1 MAPVYIGL
9 VHYPIYNKHM
19 EVVTTAL
26 TNYDLHDIA
35 RTAKTYGVRTYFIIH
50 PIESQRE
57 MALRIMTHWKTG
69 GGVHYNPNRK
79 EAFEETALVPSLEDA
94 VRQIEKDCGEK
105 PIIVTTDA
113 RVYPNTVSY
122 TAMRKKIHEEEK
134 PVFILFGTGFGMTR
148 EMMKQFDYIV
158 EPIYGAGSYNHL
170 CVRSAVAIILDRL
183 LGRALVEYK
192 GGKIIMSG
200 HSKWENIKRKKGKT
214 DAIRA
219 KITTKISKEITIAA
233 RMGGGDP
240 VGNMR
245 LKLALTKAKQNNV
258 PKDNIQRAI
267 AKGVGAASGAG
278 FDEIT
283 YEGYG
288 PGGAAVIVECNTD
301 NRNRAAADVR
311 HAFTHHGGSIGTPG
325 CVAWM
330 FKKKGIIVVSKEAAD
345 EDTLMMIAL
354 DAGAEDV
361 STDGD
366 SFEIT
371 TAPEDFLT
379 VSEALEKEGI
389 AVEASEVT
397 MVPDNTVSLEGDA
410 ADVMNKL
417 TGELEELDDVQDVYT
432 NAALPEDME

>member
-1 MAPVYIGL
+1 
-9 VHYPIYNKHM
+9 
-19 EVVTTAL
+19 
-26 TNYDLHDIA
+26 
-35 RTAKTYGVRTYFIIH
+35 
-50 PIESQRE
+50 
-57 MALRIMTHWKTG
+57 
-69 GGVHYNPNRK
+69 
-79 EAFEETALVPSLEDA
+79 
-94 VRQIEKDCGEK
+94 
-105 PIIVTTDA
+105 
-113 RVYPNTVSY
+113 
-122 TAMRKKIHEEEK
+122 
-134 PVFILFGTGFGMTR
+134 
-148 EMMKQFDYIV
+148 
-158 EPIYGAGSYNHL
+158 
-170 CVRSAVAIILDRL
+170 
-183 LGRALVEYK
+183 
-192 GGKIIMSG
+192 MSG

-397 MVPDNTVSLEGDA
+397 MVPDLSLIHI
-410 ADVMNKL
+410 
-417 TGELEELDDVQDVYT
+417 
-432 NAALPEDME
+432 

>member
-1 MAPVYIGL
+1 MGKYQAQERQDRRHPR
-9 VHYPIYNKHM
+9 
-19 EVVTTAL
+19 E
-26 TNYDLHDIA
+26 NYH
-35 RTAKTYGVRTYFIIH
+35 KNFQGNHNCCPYGRRRSRRKYAF
-50 PIESQRE
+50 
-57 MALRIMTHWKTG
+57 KTG
-69 GGVHYNPNRK
+69 
-79 EAFEETALVPSLEDA
+79 
-94 VRQIEKDCGEK
+94 
-105 PIIVTTDA
+105 
-113 RVYPNTVSY
+113 
-122 TAMRKKIHEEEK
+122 
-134 PVFILFGTGFGMTR
+134 
-148 EMMKQFDYIV
+148 
-158 EPIYGAGSYNHL
+158 
-170 CVRSAVAIILDRL
+170 
-183 LGRALVEYK
+183 
-192 GGKIIMSG
+192 
-200 HSKWENIKRKKGKT
+200 
-214 DAIRA
+214 
-219 KITTKISKEITIAA
+219 
-233 RMGGGDP
+233 
-240 VGNMR
+240 
-245 LKLALTKAKQNNV
+245 
-258 PKDNIQRAI
+258 I

-330 FKKKGIIVVSKEAAD
+330 FKKKGMIVVNKEAAD
-345 EDTLMMIAL
+345 EDTIMMIAL

-379 VSEALEKEGI
+379 VSDALEKEGI

-432 NAALPEDME
+432 NAELPEDME

>member
-1 MAPVYIGL
+1 
-9 VHYPIYNKHM
+9 
-19 EVVTTAL
+19 
-26 TNYDLHDIA
+26 
-35 RTAKTYGVRTYFIIH
+35 
-50 PIESQRE
+50 
-57 MALRIMTHWKTG
+57 
-69 GGVHYNPNRK
+69 
-79 EAFEETALVPSLEDA
+79 
-94 VRQIEKDCGEK
+94 
-105 PIIVTTDA
+105 
-113 RVYPNTVSY
+113 
-122 TAMRKKIHEEEK
+122 MR
-134 PVFILFGTGFGMTR
+134 
-148 EMMKQFDYIV
+148 
-158 EPIYGAGSYNHL
+158 
-170 CVRSAVAIILDRL
+170 
-183 LGRALVEYK
+183 
-192 GGKIIMSG
+192 
-200 HSKWENIKRKKGKT
+200 
-214 DAIRA
+214 
-219 KITTKISKEITIAA
+219 
-233 RMGGGDP
+233 
-240 VGNMR
+240 
-245 LKLALTKAKQNNV
+245 
-258 PKDNIQRAI
+258 
-267 AKGVGAASGAG
+267 G

-432 NAALPEDME
+432 NAELPEDME